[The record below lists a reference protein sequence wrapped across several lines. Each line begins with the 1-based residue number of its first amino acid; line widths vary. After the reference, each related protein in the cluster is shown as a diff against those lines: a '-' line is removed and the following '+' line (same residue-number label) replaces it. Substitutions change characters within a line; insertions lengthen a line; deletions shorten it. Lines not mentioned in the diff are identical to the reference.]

1 MATGLDRLLFIL
13 TTTLIVA
20 RILAISNA
28 NRSPRQR
35 IHGRRSRIILGNDL
49 LYPRIVSEKI
59 RHYANR
65 RYYKYL
71 PNQNTTTYTSIIKII
86 LLYLKLCFSVF
97 YIYIYPSFYDIFNI
111 SLRSWSLIHI
121 YSRIYLVNHVCH

>member
-1 MATGLDRLLFIL
+1 MATGLDGLLFTL

-86 LLYLKLCFSVF
+86 LQSGDISTNPGPVKYPCGKCSNPVKRNQRGIYCED
-97 YIYIYPSFYDIFNI
+97 YI
-111 SLRSWSLIHI
+111 
-121 YSRIYLVNHVCH
+121 LVSH